1 MMITL
6 HKREGDFCRRPGESF
21 SPGKGWA
28 KPYNTILWGAKAW
41 HGTSKSCQALQ
52 QQINIFS
59 CFCWKKRKPKNTSK
73 AARKGQ
79 GQWENNVSCT
89 ETAQFY
95 TNLVKQ
101 STRHSGGPTFHPT
114 GLLQECVCSAM
125 PFDKG
130 EDAAT
135 CPHLSEPIFWPR
147 FMSKTRTSHCCVLIL
162 VYSKASQPSGFKEK
176 R

>member
-1 MMITL
+1 MEKAFPQEKVGLYQAMQHNTL
-6 HKREGDFCRRPGESF
+6 RCKGMTWHLQKSPSTASTDKHFLWFLLKEEKAKEHIKSSTQGAGTMREQRVLHRNYTVLHQVGEAEHK
-21 SPGKGWA
+21 A
-28 KPYNTILWGAKAW
+28 
-41 HGTSKSCQALQ
+41 
-52 QQINIFS
+52 
-59 CFCWKKRKPKNTSK
+59 
-73 AARKGQ
+73 
-79 GQWENNVSCT
+79 
-89 ETAQFY
+89 
-95 TNLVKQ
+95 
-101 STRHSGGPTFHPT
+101 HSGGPTFHPT

-147 FMSKTRTSHCCVLIL
+147 FMSKTWTSHCCVLIL